1 MLKNYLTTAL
11 RNLWR
16 SKGTTFI
23 NVSGLTLGVTTSL
36 ILFLLVRHE
45 SSFDTFH
52 TKRDRIYRVASSS
65 NGNQGRNYSAGIPAV
80 LPEAF
85 KLDFPEAEEV
95 LVSSYRSGNLVSIP
109 QAQGESKKY
118 QEEKGVVYTQPSFF
132 KIFDRKILAGD
143 VEKGLDE
150 PNEAVISEKLA
161 LKYFG
166 KQDAIGEVL
175 NVDNAEYKITA
186 IIEDS
191 PINTD
196 LPFDLLLS
204 YITIKKQ
211 KDEQGWNS
219 TWSDDNCY
227 FLLRKGSAISEIER
241 RILAFVEKYLGK
253 ENNNKANYEIQP
265 LSSIHFDDRFGNYNY
280 TTTSRE
286 MLMALSVI
294 GIFLIVTACINF
306 INLVTAEAIKRSKEV
321 GIRKTLGSS
330 RAQLIIQFLGESSLV
345 TIVAVVLAIGFAQMG
360 LSFLNPFLDMDIS
373 LNLLTDGAVWIFL
386 GLTTFLVALLSGLY
400 PSLVVS
406 GFKPVFAIKNQTNNR
421 QSSGYLLRKGSVVL
435 QFFISQFLI
444 IGTIVLISQMD
455 YYKNKDLGF
464 KKDAILTIPIPENER
479 FGNKDGTSKMKTLRE
494 ELSVISG
501 VEMASLSSRP
511 PSSGSVS
518 STDFQIEGREE
529 HFGTQVKLVDG
540 NYLNIYGIELV
551 AGANLLDLDTAQG
564 FIVNE
569 KLAATIGS
577 KNPQELIGKVVRMWG
592 KKLPVVGV
600 VKNFHTMSLHEPI
613 EATIMF
619 NSIRNYAT
627 ISLKVNPSNY
637 QAVVKQVQKRWEAAY
652 PEHIF
657 SYKFLDEEI
666 KEFYERESK
675 MSTLLTVF
683 TTMAIFIGCLGLFGL
698 ATFMANQKTKEIGVR
713 KVLGASVKSIIVL
726 FSSEYVKLIMFGFIL
741 AVPAS
746 WYVMNLWLNDFAYKI
761 EIGPSIFLVGLGTT
775 FLIAIITVGYRSLRA
790 ATVNPVDSLR
800 SE

>member
-241 RILAFVEKYLGK
+241 RIPAFVEKYLGK

-421 QSSGYLLRKGSVVL
+421 QSSGYLLRKGLVVL

-479 FGNKDGTSKMKTLRE
+479 FGNRDGTSKMKTLRE

-666 KEFYERESK
+666 KEFYE
-675 MSTLLTVF
+675 
-683 TTMAIFIGCLGLFGL
+683 
-698 ATFMANQKTKEIGVR
+698 
-713 KVLGASVKSIIVL
+713 
-726 FSSEYVKLIMFGFIL
+726 
-741 AVPAS
+741 
-746 WYVMNLWLNDFAYKI
+746 
-761 EIGPSIFLVGLGTT
+761 
-775 FLIAIITVGYRSLRA
+775 
-790 ATVNPVDSLR
+790 
-800 SE
+800 